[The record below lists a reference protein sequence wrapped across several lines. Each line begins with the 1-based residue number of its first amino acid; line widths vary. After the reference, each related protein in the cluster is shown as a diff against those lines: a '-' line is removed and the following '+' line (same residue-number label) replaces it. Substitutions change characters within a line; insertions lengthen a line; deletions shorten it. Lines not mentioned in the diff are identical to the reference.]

1 MTKVQHIFELAG
13 GLGNQLFQICA
24 AKHLSEHPKFDIS
37 MLRPPFLRHPVDL
50 GGLVDSCDLID
61 TAASEGLTQWRLK
74 NAFFT
79 RIAKHGNFRKVG
91 SRVMVEDTENS
102 YLELKKMIQASS
114 RPLRIRGYF
123 QDSEF
128 VTVEQIEFFRHRI
141 CPESIVDLNKLR
153 LNLDS
158 PSTAL
163 HYRLGDYTTLGKS
176 LPSTYFEK
184 ALGQLHD
191 QGYLH
196 ERILVFSDNLATAM
210 QLIGDVGKKFKK
222 KIQPVETSTPRE
234 MIALFGLSNSAV
246 ISNST
251 LAWWATKLSQTIE
264 KVVSP
269 SDWRSGSQKPKILEP
284 EWITI
289 DD

>member
-1 MTKVQHIFELAG
+1 
-13 GLGNQLFQICA
+13 
-24 AKHLSEHPKFDIS
+24 
-37 MLRPPFLRHPVDL
+37 
-50 GGLVDSCDLID
+50 
-61 TAASEGLTQWRLK
+61 
-74 NAFFT
+74 
-79 RIAKHGNFRKVG
+79 
-91 SRVMVEDTENS
+91 MVEDTENS